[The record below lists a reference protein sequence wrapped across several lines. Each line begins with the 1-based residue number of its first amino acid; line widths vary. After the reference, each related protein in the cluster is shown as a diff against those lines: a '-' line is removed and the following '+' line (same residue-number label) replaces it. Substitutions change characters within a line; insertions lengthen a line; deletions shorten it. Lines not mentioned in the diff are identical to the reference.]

1 VSTSEQVNEEPMKA
15 IQCVEW
21 GLPDKLKLVDVPVP
35 EPKAGEVR
43 VRVAAASVN
52 FPDALIV
59 QKKYQVQP
67 QLPFTPGAE
76 VAGTVDALGE
86 GVTGFQRE
94 DRVMAFVGLGAFAEY
109 ACAPARQVVA
119 LPPTVS
125 EEVAAALTLT
135 YATSHHALFDRGQLQ
150 AGETLLVLGA
160 GGGVGLAAVELGKAA
175 GARVLAAASTDE
187 KLAAAHARGADA
199 LINYSSL
206 DLREAVKTLTD
217 GKGAN
222 VIYDPVGGAYTEPAL
237 RSIAWRGRLLVVGF
251 ANGEIPHIPANL
263 LLLKGASAVGVFWG
277 EFARREP
284 AANAKML
291 AELFSWL
298 VEGRL
303 KPHISRV
310 YPLAETAQAL
320 DALLHRRVVGKVVIR
335 P

>member
-1 VSTSEQVNEEPMKA
+1 MKA

-21 GLPDKLKLVDVPVP
+21 GPPDRLVLVDIPAP
-35 EPKAGEVR
+35 EPKPGEVR
-43 VRVAAASVN
+43 VKVSAASVN

-67 QLPFTPGAE
+67 PLPFTPGSE
-76 VAGTVDALGE
+76 VAGTVDAVGE
-86 GVTGFQRE
+86 GVSGFRPG
-94 DRVMAFVGLGAFAEY
+94 DRVVAFVGLGAFAEY
-109 ACAPARQVVA
+109 ACAPARQVVP
-119 LPPTVS
+119 LPADVPDD
-125 EEVAAALTLT
+125 VAAALTLT

-150 AGETLLVLGA
+150 PGETLLVLGA

-206 DLREAVKTLTD
+206 DLREAVRTLTD

-222 VIYDPVGGAYTEPAL
+222 VVYDPVGGAYTEPAL
-237 RSIAWRGRLLVVGF
+237 RSIAWRGRFLVVGF
-251 ANGEIPHIPANL
+251 ANGEIPHIAANL
-263 LLLKGASAVGVFWG
+263 LLLKGAAAVGVFWG

-284 AANAKML
+284 EANAKML
-291 AELFSWL
+291 GELFDLL
-298 VEGRL
+298 VRGRIR
-303 KPHISRV
+303 PHISRT
-310 YPLAETAQAL
+310 YPLADTAQAL